1 MKKHRNP
8 GKGQNKVFSGKP
20 EIRDNLDSRK
30 NEEFRNTGAIKK
42 AEVQQK
48 EKQKETRKNKWK
60 TPASNPD
67 ECKVRGVVYCN
78 RL

>member
-1 MKKHRNP
+1 LGTGDLPNKIFISNTTAMKKHRNP

-48 EKQKETRKNKWK
+48 EKQKETRKNK
-60 TPASNPD
+60 
-67 ECKVRGVVYCN
+67 
-78 RL
+78 

>member
-48 EKQKETRKNKWK
+48 EKQKETRKNK
-60 TPASNPD
+60 
-67 ECKVRGVVYCN
+67 
-78 RL
+78 